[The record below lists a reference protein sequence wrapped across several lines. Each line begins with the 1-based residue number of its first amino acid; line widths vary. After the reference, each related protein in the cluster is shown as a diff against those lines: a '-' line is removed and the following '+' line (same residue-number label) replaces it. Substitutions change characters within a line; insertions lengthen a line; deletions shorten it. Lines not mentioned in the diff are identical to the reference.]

1 MSPSSALSSG
11 GLVSSPHRPASTFS
25 SSVPPAASLT
35 AISLHRC
42 RHQRHYNLSLC
53 LSKHFHG
60 HCVGIPGAQTGL
72 FPLSL
77 PPRRSLPLSPFPSF
91 SVTLVKIHI
100 TLVQPGVWK
109 VPPRCPSGQP
119 TLSRSSHAQPARCP
133 VLVHFHTIS
142 TTLISEK
149 KEIKQGISSPPRR
162 Q

>member
-1 MSPSSALSSG
+1 MKLYKKKTSLVGFAAVSPSSALSSG
-11 GLVSSPHRPASTFS
+11 GLVSSPHQPASTFS

-77 PPRRSLPLSPFPSF
+77 PPSRSLPLSPFPSF

-100 TLVQPGVWK
+100 TLCNRGYGRSPLVA
-109 VPPRCPSGQP
+109 PPASRLCPALV
-119 TLSRSSHAQPARCP
+119 THSRPAAPSSCTFTQLAR
-133 VLVHFHTIS
+133 H
-142 TTLISEK
+142 
-149 KEIKQGISSPPRR
+149 
-162 Q
+162 